1 MKSRFL
7 EITFLCLLVASF
19 ASCNNKKQKEY
30 TEAQTLQ
37 PTVAAIEGKKLME
50 QKCNL
55 CHSPSSKR
63 TGRIAP
69 PMVAVK
75 SHYLDENTTKEE
87 FVNAIWNFVE
97 KPTKAKSKMNG
108 AVFNFGLMP
117 YQSFEEAEIKKIAS
131 YIYEYKIEEPTWFK
145 DHLEEESKGKMKY
158 RNDGKSSASLNASE
172 TLTPSEIGMKY
183 ALSTKKEL
191 GKNLMGT
198 IQSKGTLEAVTFCNK
213 QAYPITDSM
222 ATAQNAKIK
231 RVSDQPRN
239 PENQANAKENKYIQD
254 FKTTIAAGKEVN
266 PVVEHT
272 NGMINFYYPI
282 TTNTMCLQCHGN
294 SKSQIDPL
302 VLSTIK
308 NLYPEDKALEYD
320 VNQVRGIW
328 AITFDDNS
336 IN

>member
-1 MKSRFL
+1 MKTRLL
-7 EITFLCLLVASF
+7 EITFLSLLIASF
-19 ASCNNKKQKEY
+19 ASCNDAKQKEY
-30 TEAQTLQ
+30 TEAKTVQ

-55 CHSPSSKR
+55 CHSPSSQE

-75 SHYLDENTTKEE
+75 SHYLDDNTSKEE
-87 FVNAIWNFVE
+87 FANAIWNFVE
-97 KPTKAKSKMNG
+97 KPSKAKSKMKG

-117 YQSFEEAEIKKIAS
+117 YQPFNEGDIRKIAD
-131 YIYEYKIEEPTWFK
+131 YIYDYKIEEP
-145 DHLEEESKGKMKY
+145 
-158 RNDGKSSASLNASE
+158 SLNASE
-172 TLTPSEIGMKY
+172 TLTPSEIGMEY

-239 PENQANAKENKYIQD
+239 PENQASVKEIKYIKD
-254 FKTTIAAGKEVN
+254 FKRAIAAGNEVT
-266 PVVEHT
+266 PIVEHT
-272 NGMINFYYPI
+272 NGMTNFYYPI

-294 SKSQIDPL
+294 SKTQIEPL
-302 VLSTIK
+302 VLNTIK

-336 IN
+336 INK